1 MTASPSTTSAPS
13 SIRQWLGLAVLALP
27 TLLLSLDITVLHL
40 GVPRLSEDLRPTANQ
55 LLWIIDIY
63 GFMIAGFLV
72 TMGSLG
78 DRVGR
83 RRLLLIGAA
92 VFGVASTAAAFSTT
106 PEMLIASRA
115 VMGIAG
121 ATLMPSTLALIST
134 MFPEPHRRA
143 LAIGIWATMFSA
155 GIALGPIVGGALLE
169 HFWWGSVFLLGVPVM
184 LLLLVAGPLL
194 LPEYRDRSAGRP
206 DIASVGLI
214 IATMLL
220 VTYGIKE
227 MVAHGIAPAPAS
239 AVVIGLV
246 LGLLFIRRQTR
257 LADPLLDLRLFSGPS
272 VRAGLIALLVA
283 TFAVGGVYLF
293 LTQHLQ
299 LVGGHRPLISGLLL
313 LPAAGALIVT
323 SVLAPLLARR
333 IRPMI
338 IVGAALTIS
347 AVGFV
352 ILAQVSTV
360 SESADAQT
368 AVILIGFAIAYA
380 GIGPVTALA
389 TDIVVGSAP
398 AERAGSASALSETS
412 TEIGVSLGIALMGSL
427 GFAIYRAGIPE
438 GSEADGTADAYDGAD
453 ETLAS
458 AIAAADTL
466 PAPLGDALRTIATEA
481 FTIGFSA
488 AAWLGAAVLIIASAT
503 AFTSLRRTR
512 HHAPTS
518 LETASTQ

>member
-1 MTASPSTTSAPS
+1 M
-13 SIRQWLGLAVLALP
+13 GLAVLALP

-40 GVPRLSEDLRPTANQ
+40 ALPRLSEDLRPTANE

-78 DRVGR
+78 DRMGR
-83 RRLLLIGAA
+83 RRLLLVGAA
-92 VFGVASTAAAFSTT
+92 VFGVASIAAAFSTT

-121 ATLMPSTLALIST
+121 ATLMPSTLALISN

-143 LAIGIWATMFSA
+143 LAIGIWATMFSV

-169 HFWWGSVFLLGVPVM
+169 HFSWGSVFLLGVPVM
-184 LLLLVAGPLL
+184 MLLLAAGPLL
-194 LPEYRDRSAGRP
+194 LPEYSDRSAQRP

-214 IATMLL
+214 VATMLL
-220 VTYGIKE
+220 GTYGVKE
-227 MVAHGIAPAPAS
+227 LTVHGATPIPAA
-239 AVVIGLV
+239 AIVGGLI
-246 LGLLFIRRQTR
+246 LGFLFARRQTR
-257 LADPLLDLRLFSGPS
+257 LADPLLDLRLFAGPS

-283 TFAVGGVYLF
+283 TFSVGGIYLF

-313 LPAAGALIVT
+313 LPAAAALIIT

-333 IRPMI
+333 ISPMI
-338 IVGAALTIS
+338 IVGAALAIS
-347 AVGFV
+347 ALGFV
-352 ILAQVSTV
+352 ILAQASTV
-360 SESADAQT
+360 SGSTAAQT
-368 AVILIGFAIAYA
+368 VMMLIGFAVAYA

-389 TDIVVGSAP
+389 TDVIVGSAP

-427 GFAIYRAGIPE
+427 GFALYRAGIPQ
-438 GSEADGTADAYDGAD
+438 GSQADGTVDAYADAG
-453 ETLAS
+453 ETLAA
-458 AIAAADTL
+458 AIAAADAL
-466 PAPLGDALRTIATEA
+466 PEPLGDSLRAIAAEA
-481 FTIGFSA
+481 FTSGFDA

-503 AFTSLRRTR
+503 AFTSLRRPR
-512 HHAPTS
+512 HRATAH
-518 LETASTQ
+518 LEATEIA